1 MAVLC
6 GILPSMP
13 EESTTP
19 DLVELMRASVE
30 AGNSGD
36 FDAMLSFF
44 APDGVWDMSPLG
56 MGRFEGRAAIR
67 AFLEDWQGAYE
78 EFGVEAEEV
87 LDLSN
92 GVTLA
97 VLVQRGRP
105 VGSSGDVR
113 LRYAAVTVWIDGLSV
128 QLTNYT
134 DIGEAPLPPNASPR
148 NGRRRCRRT

>member
-1 MAVLC
+1 
-6 GILPSMP
+6 MP
-13 EESTTP
+13 EEPATP
-19 DLVELMRASVE
+19 ELVQLMRASVE

-36 FDAMLSFF
+36 FGAMLSFF

-56 MGRFEGRAAIR
+56 MGKFKGRAAIG

-78 EFGVEAEEV
+78 EFEVEAEEV

-113 LRYAAVTVWIDGLSV
+113 LRYAAVTVWVDGLSA

-134 DIGEAPLPPNASPR
+134 DIDEAHAAA
-148 NGRRRCRRT
+148 